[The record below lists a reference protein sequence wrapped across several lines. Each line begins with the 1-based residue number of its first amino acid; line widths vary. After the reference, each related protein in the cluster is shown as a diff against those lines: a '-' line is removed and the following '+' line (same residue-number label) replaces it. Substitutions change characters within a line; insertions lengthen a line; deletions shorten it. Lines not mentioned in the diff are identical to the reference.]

1 MATPSSTFTEMVT
14 TTLRHTPTE
23 VADNVSNH
31 NALLNVMKRKGKI
44 KTVGGGYEIQMP
56 LEYAEN
62 GTYQRYAGYEQLNT
76 SASDVLTSA
85 KFEWKQVALHVTAS
99 GREIRMNSGKEAMI
113 NLVKARKKN
122 AMNTAAN
129 NLSVDIYSDGS
140 LSNQIGGLQNLITTD
155 GTGTVG
161 GITAGAAQPWWQNQ
175 FKEASGTNVAAS
187 PSAANAATFKA
198 DMNQL
203 WLSTVRGSDKTDMI
217 VFTHDFYSL
226 YELGEQQLQRYAD
239 GELAKAGFETLK
251 YKSADVVF
259 DDNTNFGT
267 TAETGYFLN
276 CDYLYLVQHNQAQ
289 WTPDEEKKP
298 VNQDAVVIPM
308 YWMGNM
314 CTTNRDL
321 QGRLFDAA

>member
-1 MATPSSTFTEMVT
+1 MALPSTTFTEMVT

-23 VADNVSNH
+23 VADNVSDH

-62 GTYQRYAGYEQLNT
+62 GTYQRYSGYEQLNT
-76 SASDVLTSA
+76 QASDVLTSA

-99 GREIRMNSGKEAMI
+99 GREIRMNSAKEAMI

-140 LSNQIGGLQNLITTD
+140 LNNQIGGLANLITND

-175 FKEASGTNVAAS
+175 FKEATGTNTAAA
-187 PSAANAATFKA
+187 PSAANAAQFKG
-198 DMNQL
+198 DMNAL
-203 WLSTVRGSDKTDMI
+203 WLTTVRGNDKPDII
-217 VFTHDFYSL
+217 VFTHDFYAL

-239 GELAKAGFETLK
+239 GELAKAGFETIK
-251 YKSADVVF
+251 YKSADVIF

-267 TAETGYFLN
+267 TAEKGYFIN
-276 CDYLYLVQHNQAQ
+276 CDYLYLVQHAQAQ
-289 WTPDEEKKP
+289 WTADEEKKP

-314 CTTNRDL
+314 CVTNRDL
-321 QGRLFDAA
+321 QGVIFDAA